1 MIVFAGSISMERIFA
16 IFAIL
21 SQEEICELRDRKIR
35 DIRKNRHMDL
45 KDQIRIWIKD
55 QLAAQGHGAKGR
67 LAEFLGVR
75 PDIITRML
83 NTDPDKETRV
93 IRAEELVKIS
103 EFFGSPPPGI
113 AETLTIVDA
122 DFARL
127 YNSVADEKKAELKRF
142 LEYLSAQK

>member
-1 MIVFAGSISMERIFA
+1 MERIFA
-16 IFAIL
+16 IIATL
-21 SQEEICELRDRKIR
+21 SQEEICELRDRNNC

-45 KDQIRIWIKD
+45 KDQIRIWIKE
-55 QLAAQGHGAKGR
+55 QLANQGHGAKGR
-67 LAEFLGVR
+67 LADFLGVR

-122 DFARL
+122 EFARL
-127 YNSVADEKKAELKRF
+127 YNSVGDEKKAELKRF
-142 LEYLSAQK
+142 LEYLSVQK

>member
-1 MIVFAGSISMERIFA
+1 
-16 IFAIL
+16 
-21 SQEEICELRDRKIR
+21 
-35 DIRKNRHMDL
+35 MDL
-45 KDQIRIWIKD
+45 KDQIRIWIKE

-103 EFFGSPPPGI
+103 EFFGAPPPGI
-113 AETLTIVDA
+113 AETLAIVDA

-127 YNSVADEKKAELKRF
+127 YNSVGNEKQAELKRF